1 MSFRCIRLLFN
12 LCTRSISSSV
22 HLHIYISF
30 IFNHKFVFYNF
41 YAEFVQ
47 FLHDKTLGAS
57 ERNEPPNEQR
67 IFRKQDDTHL
77 SYPKEWERVVEAVCA
92 CMREEIFQP
101 CFLRAA
107 TYRLVFELVGAGNR
121 LDEYLA
127 ARSAGTV
134 VISQFFKAVISEVIM
149 LV

>member
-1 MSFRCIRLLFN
+1 
-12 LCTRSISSSV
+12 
-22 HLHIYISF
+22 
-30 IFNHKFVFYNF
+30 
-41 YAEFVQ
+41 
-47 FLHDKTLGAS
+47 
-57 ERNEPPNEQR
+57 
-67 IFRKQDDTHL
+67 
-77 SYPKEWERVVEAVCA
+77 
-92 CMREEIFQP
+92 MREEIFQP